1 MKFGDGKVNEL
12 IMIVDDEPDILELVS
27 TNLKK
32 AHFRVKEFI
41 NASKLFRELESRI
54 PDLII
59 LDLMLP
65 DMDGIEICSR
75 LKKNDKFSSIPIIML
90 TARGDESDKVIGLE
104 LGADDY
110 ITKPFSTKE
119 LIARVKAVLRRGQK
133 EEEAIML
140 KITDSI
146 IMDLQKY
153 EITIDGK
160 VILLTTTE
168 FRILK
173 ILAGKKGW
181 VYTRDQILDYLWGN
195 DKAVLDRT
203 IDVHIKHLR
212 EKLGEYGK
220 IIKNIRGIG
229 YKLDI

>member
-173 ILAGKKGW
+173 ILAGKKGL